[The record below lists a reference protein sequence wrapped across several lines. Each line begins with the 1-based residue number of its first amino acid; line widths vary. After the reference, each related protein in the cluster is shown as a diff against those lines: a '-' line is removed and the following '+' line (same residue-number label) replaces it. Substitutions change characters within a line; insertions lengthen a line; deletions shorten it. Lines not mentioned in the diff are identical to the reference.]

1 MAPPPWL
8 WKLLLRLTS
17 NDRAQELLWRG
28 MDLSLNLMGIGPGA
42 FVVSSGE
49 GTLLH
54 ELQQGYARSASPL
67 CIFDVG
73 AHRGTFL
80 EGVIQPLVRL
90 GIPFA
95 AHAFEPS
102 PKSFAD
108 LERAFGNRPNFT
120 LNNCALGS
128 QAGEAELHAPAAG
141 SSLSSFSK
149 RRLDH
154 FGLDFD
160 HTEKVAVRTLDEYC
174 AERSIAAVDLL
185 KLDVEGHELKVM
197 QGGLRMFRE
206 GRIRMMTFEFGGGNI
221 DSRTYFQDY
230 WYFIHDHHI
239 GDIHRMTPT
248 GHLVPVSEYKE
259 IYEQF
264 RPTVFVVM
272 QSRT

>member
-8 WKLLLRLTS
+8 WKLLLRLTG
-17 NDRAQELLWRG
+17 NDRGQELLWRG
-28 MDLSLNLMGIGPGA
+28 MDLSLNLLGIGPGA

-49 GTLLH
+49 GTLLQ
-54 ELQQGYARSASPL
+54 ELRQQYDRSRAPL

-73 AHRGTFL
+73 ANRGTFL
-80 EGVIQPLVRL
+80 EGVIQPLTQL
-90 GIPFA
+90 GLPFA
-95 AHAFEPS
+95 AHAFEPG
-102 PKSFAD
+102 KRSFED
-108 LERAFGNRPNFT
+108 LERAFGGRPNFT

-128 QAGEAELHAPAAG
+128 LAREAELHAPSPG

-154 FGLDFD
+154 FGLSFD
-160 HTEKVAVRTLDEYC
+160 HTEKVAVRTLDDYC
-174 AERSIAAVDLL
+174 AEHSIASIDLL

-197 QGGLRMFRE
+197 QGGLKTFKER
-206 GRIRMMTFEFGGGNI
+206 RIRMVTFEFGGGNI

-230 WYFIHDHHI
+230 WYFIRDNRI
-239 GDIHRMTPT
+239 GAIHRMTPS
-248 GHLVPVSEYKE
+248 GHLVPVTQYKE

-272 QSRT
+272 QSED